1 MEETRVEP
9 SPAAPPAHPPEPSI
23 ALAVA
28 LDGTVCAATP
38 LGTVIVELAGAV
50 MGRPEVVTSVQ
61 NDISSGPVELARYPL
76 RSLLAL
82 VLHAMR
88 TGRRRHRDA
97 LPITARLPLQLR
109 RAQRL
114 AMAQFV
120 RINFDALM
128 LRAHTL
134 GAVRAMRFRR
144 WPAPWPAFP
153 IRAA

>member
-1 MEETRVEP
+1 MEETRVEK
-9 SPAAPPAHPPEPSI
+9 SSAAPAAQPGEPFT

-38 LGTVIVELAGAV
+38 LGTVIVELAGAAF
-50 MGRPEVVTSVQ
+50 GRPEVVTSVQ
-61 NDISSGPVELARYPL
+61 NGIASGPVELARYPV

-88 TGRRRHRDA
+88 TRRKRHRNT
-97 LPITARLPLQLR
+97 LPITVRVPLQLR

-120 RINFDALM
+120 RINFDTLM
-128 LRAHTL
+128 LMAHAVGMARAT
-134 GAVRAMRFRR
+134 RFRR